1 MSKTTSKRGRGRPRN
16 PALDALQNELAVSRR
31 RAAAVLRDM
40 KTTPQAG
47 SVNSEKSVSPL
58 AQARLEKVLK
68 ECRFLEARIR
78 VVELEQRQ
86 LENELLHLDDAI
98 DLVRAAICPF
108 ADSLKRMPKFLA
120 PRLVGQ
126 SLGQIEDTLV
136 EEVNRLLKLGD
147 HGLKTAIAKGG
158 RKI

>member
-31 RAAAVLRDM
+31 RAAAVLKDM
-40 KTTPQAG
+40 KSSPQGG
-47 SVNSEKSVSPL
+47 SDNSEKPISPL
-58 AQARLEKVLK
+58 AAARLEKLQK
-68 ECRFLEARIR
+68 EIRFLETRIR
-78 VVELEQRQ
+78 TCELEQRT
-86 LENELLHLDDAI
+86 LENELLHLDDAL
-98 DLVRAAICPF
+98 DLVRAALCPF
-108 ADSLKRMPKFLA
+108 ADGLKRMPRYIA

-136 EEVNRLLKLGD
+136 EECNRLLKLGD